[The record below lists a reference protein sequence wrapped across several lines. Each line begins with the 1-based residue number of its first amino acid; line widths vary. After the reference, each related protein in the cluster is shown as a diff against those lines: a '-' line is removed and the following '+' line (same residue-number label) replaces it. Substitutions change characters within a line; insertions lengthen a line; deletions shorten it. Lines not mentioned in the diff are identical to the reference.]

1 MTDSSNQQIISKTAV
16 NKLGK
21 DAVKEVMKDVT
32 KDSVIIAGN
41 DVEKEAVK
49 EAVKEVVKEV
59 VNSHSIHM
67 DTADDAIELTREL
80 YDKVYSTLQYMS
92 SMTNKVNRFDRIT
105 NQEIHIV
112 SKLHRFLNET
122 LMEIK
127 ENPSAGEDIVC
138 CVLGMAW
145 CVCVC
150 CVVCCVCCVVCCVEC
165 VALSGYRLP
174 PHLLFLFSTHRIL
187 MKSMNIHDT

>member
-32 KDSVIIAGN
+32 EDSVIIAGN

-49 EAVKEVVKEV
+49 EVVKEV
-59 VNSHSIHM
+59 VNSNSIHM
-67 DTADDAIELTREL
+67 DTADDAIELTRKL

-150 CVVCCVCCVVCCVEC
+150 CVVCVVLCVV
-165 VALSGYRLP
+165 LSV
-174 PHLLFLFSTHRIL
+174 
-187 MKSMNIHDT
+187 